1 MMSQIRI
8 SAIKGTT
15 FPEGAGIRPC
25 RPALAVCSA
34 PPQGDPPG
42 SGSLQDVFLINI
54 TVSGFDGYS
63 ACGGLPLPYVP
74 LRRRAILPDEGSLQ
88 DVLSYKEKGFYR
100 LPCLIIFPHFYT
112 GRNIFLPGVIRNILS
127 TVCTPHE
134 PQSIPYSYGYIS

>member
-42 SGSLQDVFLINI
+42 W
-54 TVSGFDGYS
+54 
-63 ACGGLPLPYVP
+63 
-74 LRRRAILPDEGSLQ
+74 GSLQ

-100 LPCLIIFPHFYT
+100 LPCLILFPHFYT
-112 GRNIFLPGVIRNILS
+112 GTNIFLPGVIRNILS
-127 TVCTPHE
+127 TVCTPHK
-134 PQSIPYSYGYIS
+134 PQSIPYSYGYIL